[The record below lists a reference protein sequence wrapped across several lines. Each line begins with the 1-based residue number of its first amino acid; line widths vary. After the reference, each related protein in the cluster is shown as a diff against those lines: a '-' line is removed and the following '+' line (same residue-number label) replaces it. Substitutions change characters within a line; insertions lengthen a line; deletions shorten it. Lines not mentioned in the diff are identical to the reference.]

1 MIESFSSEKQ
11 TKKRPNYIGRMNL
24 NTQMGEEERT
34 YQHRV
39 LYLQKISFNNEG
51 IVKTFF

>member
-11 TKKRPNYIGRMNL
+11 QQQKRPNYIGRMNL

-34 YQHRV
+34 YQHSFV
-39 LYLQKISFNNEG
+39 STENTLQ
-51 IVKTFF
+51 